1 MKKTERNLEMEK
13 KKRELE
19 LNIKDLGTVL
29 LRCWWIMLIAG
40 VVVAAGLYLVLF
52 ATHTD
57 EYTAT
62 VPVYVMREALIKNDD
77 TGTNQ
82 LQGVDV
88 SISNNIKADVLVLPY
103 YHTVL
108 DDVLTETLH
117 QEVNETNFNRL
128 KNAISTESKE
138 EEHIVNISVTAT
150 DPHVA
155 YEVAGAVAK
164 QTGEVFN
171 TMLFGNEKYVTVLDK
186 ELIEPETP
194 SNPISKVLVILVGV
208 GTMLIVYL
216 VFLILFLADDK
227 VNDADDVK
235 SYLGVSTLGQIPNR
249 RETGRHR
256 KKYGKYYGKYYQ
268 TYEAEKPGEK
278 NAENG
283 KKGDAK
289 K

>member
-1 MKKTERNLEMEK
+1 MFKNKLSADNLINHAAHIGHEA
-13 KKRELE
+13 
-19 LNIKDLGTVL
+19 VHA
-29 LRCWWIMLIAG
+29 LR
-40 VVVAAGLYLVLF
+40 
-52 ATHTD
+52 
-57 EYTAT
+57 
-62 VPVYVMREALIKNDD
+62 
-77 TGTNQ
+77 
-82 LQGVDV
+82 QG
-88 SISNNIKADVLVLPY
+88 N
-103 YHTVL
+103 
-108 DDVLTETLH
+108 
-117 QEVNETNFNRL
+117 
-128 KNAISTESKE
+128 
-138 EEHIVNISVTAT
+138 
-150 DPHVA
+150 
-155 YEVAGAVAK
+155 EVAGAVAK